1 MADVTIALVGDL
13 LVSRDDPESIFALC
27 GPELRDADIAFG
39 NLEGP
44 VSDVGQPP
52 ETRATNA
59 MRYVAGERMI
69 AAHLAAGI
77 DVVSMANNHSMNL
90 GAEGLLRTIE
100 VLDSHGIAH
109 AGAGRNAEAAHS
121 AAILERKEMRIAF
134 LSYTSVAWP
143 AFAATDSR
151 PGMALVR
158 ATTAY
163 EPDERII
170 EVPGAA
176 PLIHTTPVKRDIEAM
191 QADVRRARG
200 EADVVVVAWHWG
212 LSGMTG
218 SSWRAGQ
225 VIDYQIEMGHAAI
238 DAGADLIVGHHPHQ
252 LESIE
257 VYNDKVIYY
266 SLGNFAFEPGGGRNR
281 QAMATAATRPPTTT
295 AIATCTVREGR
306 IVDAGYVPYMI
317 KATGEP
323 YPASP
328 DEAQQILDEL
338 RRKSREFGTEFR
350 EQDGRVVVWQAQAAL
365 AAAP

>member
-1 MADVTIALVGDL
+1 VGDL
-13 LVSRDDPESIFALC
+13 LVSREEPESIFAEC
-27 GPELRDADIAFG
+27 GPELREADIAFG

-44 VSDVGQPP
+44 LSDVGQPP

-59 MRYVAGERMI
+59 MRFVSGERMI

-90 GAEGLLRTIE
+90 GHEGLLRTIE
-100 VLDSHGIAH
+100 VLDAHGIAH
-109 AGAGRNAEAAHS
+109 AGAGRNAEEAHRP
-121 AAILERKEMRIAF
+121 AIVQRNSTRVAF

-151 PGMALVR
+151 PGMALLR

-176 PLIHTTPVKRDIEAM
+176 PLIHTNPVKRDVAAMEA
-191 QADVRRARG
+191 DIRRAHD
-200 EADVVVVAWHWG
+200 EADVVIVSCHWG

-225 VIDYQIEMGHAAI
+225 VIDYQIELGHTAI
-238 DAGADLIVGHHPHQ
+238 DAGADLVIGHHPHQ

-257 VYNDKVIYY
+257 VYNGKVIFY

-281 QAMATAATRPPTTT
+281 QAMATAATRPPSTT
-295 AIATCTVREGR
+295 AIATCTVRDGQIAE
-306 IVDAGYVPYMI
+306 VGYVPYMI

-328 DEAQQILDEL
+328 EEAQQVLDEL
-338 RRKSREFGTEFR
+338 LRKSKEFATALEPRGPA
-350 EQDGRVVVWQAQAAL
+350 VLVWQSQSVL
-365 AAAP
+365 AVP